1 MKKYK
6 IPKLNVKANGRIFL
20 TTYCVRELD
29 LEKYSYMTIT
39 IHEQNPYLV
48 LVDKYYPQTKY
59 LSIYPRGKY
68 SRICSKKIRE
78 QLEAIYADLSDY
90 SFVVDI
96 DRAEY
101 IEGQIHYP
109 LDRVA

>member
-20 TTYCVRELD
+20 TTYCVKELD

-39 IHEQNPYLV
+39 VYENTPFLV
-48 LVDKYYPQTKY
+48 LVDKYYQHTKY
-59 LSIYPRGKY
+59 LSIYPRGKF
-68 SRICSKKIRE
+68 SRICSKNIRK
-78 QLEAIYADLSDY
+78 QLEAIYVDLSDY

-96 DRAEY
+96 DAANY
-101 IEGQIHYP
+101 MEGQIHYP
-109 LDRVA
+109 LQRVA